1 MRSMAEKIEQDALT
15 DEAGATPEAFVQ
27 TGKARKALST
37 LKRELS
43 DDDLLSAGVQKMLLG
58 ELDKLE
64 EEKLELTR
72 YREQYHQV
80 ALELAI
86 ANSKVKISVAADAIF
101 GGMMTLGALIAGYA
115 ASVWDKPPTGYLC
128 LVTGAAAIGIGI
140 VAKVIMK

>member
-1 MRSMAEKIEQDALT
+1 MAEKKEQDALT
-15 DEAGATPEAFVQ
+15 DEAGATLVASTQ

-43 DDDLLSAGVQKMLLG
+43 DEDLSSAGVQKMLLG

-64 EEKLELTR
+64 DEKLELAG

-80 ALELAI
+80 TLQLAI
-86 ANSKVKISVAADAIF
+86 ANSKVKISVAADTIF

-128 LVTGAAAIGIGI
+128 LVAGGAAIGIGI
-140 VAKVIMK
+140 LAKVIMK